1 MPPPASRFK
10 GKTSPFP
17 TASAGPS
24 LCRVKPPFRIGLGYD
39 IHRLVAGRRCVL
51 AGVEIPS
58 EVGPEG
64 HSDADVVLHAVADA
78 LLGAAGLP
86 DIGQLFPN
94 TDPTLRGMDSARI
107 VERALSEAAKLGW
120 AVGNLDLVILAE
132 RPKIA
137 PHVPAM
143 RARLAQLLGVEPGRI
158 GVKATTKEGL
168 DAVGEG
174 RGLSCHAVVLLT
186 AK

>member
-1 MPPPASRFK
+1 MQ
-10 GKTSPFP
+10 
-17 TASAGPS
+17 
-24 LCRVKPPFRIGLGYD
+24 PPFRIGLGYD

-78 LLGAAGLP
+78 ILGAAGLP

-94 TDPTLRGMDSARI
+94 TDASLAGMDSACI
-107 VERALSEAAKLGW
+107 VERALREARALGW
-120 AVGNLDLVILAE
+120 QVGNLDLTLLAE

-137 PHVPAM
+137 RHVPAM
-143 RARLAQLLGVEPGRI
+143 RARLSRGTAPGPIFGPR
-158 GVKATTKEGL
+158 
-168 DAVGEG
+168 
-174 RGLSCHAVVLLT
+174 
-186 AK
+186 

>member
-1 MPPPASRFK
+1 MQ
-10 GKTSPFP
+10 
-17 TASAGPS
+17 
-24 LCRVKPPFRIGLGYD
+24 PPFRIGLGYD
-39 IHRLVAGRRCVL
+39 VHRLVKGRPCIL
-51 AGVEIPS
+51 AGVKVPS

-94 TDPTLRGMDSARI
+94 TDPACAGMDSAKI
-107 VERALSEAAKLGW
+107 IERAMREVRALGW
-120 AVGNLDLVILAE
+120 QVGNLDLTLLAE

-137 PHVPAM
+137 PHVAAM
-143 RARLAQLLGVEPGRI
+143 RTRLAELLAVELSQV
-158 GVKATTKEGL
+158 GVKATTQEGL

-174 RGLSCHAVVLLT
+174 RGIACHAVVLLFK
-186 AK
+186 A

>member
-1 MPPPASRFK
+1 MQ
-10 GKTSPFP
+10 
-17 TASAGPS
+17 
-24 LCRVKPPFRIGLGYD
+24 PPFRIGLGYD

-64 HSDADVVLHAVADA
+64 HSDADVVLHAGADA
-78 LLGAAGLP
+78 ILGAAGLP

-94 TDPTLRGMDSARI
+94 TDASLAGMDSARI
-107 VERALSEAAKLGW
+107 VERALREARALGW
-120 AVGNLDLVILAE
+120 QVGNLDLTLLAE

-137 PHVPAM
+137 RHVPAM
-143 RARLAQLLGVEPGRI
+143 RARLSQLLGVEVGQV
-158 GVKATTKEGL
+158 GVKATTQEGL

-174 RGLSCHAVVLLT
+174 RGIACHAVVLLFK
-186 AK
+186 A

>member
-1 MPPPASRFK
+1 MQ
-10 GKTSPFP
+10 
-17 TASAGPS
+17 
-24 LCRVKPPFRIGLGYD
+24 PPFRIGLGYD
-39 IHRLVAGRRCVL
+39 IHRLAPGRRCVL

-78 LLGAAGLP
+78 ILGAAGLP

-94 TDPTLRGMDSARI
+94 TDASLAGMDSARI
-107 VERALSEAAKLGW
+107 VDRALREARALGW
-120 AVGNLDLVILAE
+120 QVGNLDLTLLAE

-137 PHVPAM
+137 RHVPAM
-143 RARLAQLLGVEPGRI
+143 RARLAQLLGVDVGQI
-158 GVKATTKEGL
+158 GVKATTQEGL

-174 RGLSCHAVVLLT
+174 RGIACHAVVLLFR
-186 AK
+186 A

>member
-1 MPPPASRFK
+1 MPRPGAPFK

-17 TASAGPS
+17 SAAAPPS
-24 LCRVKPPFRIGLGYD
+24 LPAVQPPFRIGLGYD

-51 AGVEIPS
+51 GGVEIPS
-58 EVGPEG
+58 DVGPEG

-94 TDPTLRGMDSARI
+94 TDPVLKDIDSARI
-107 VERALSEAAKLGW
+107 VERALAEADALGW
-120 AVGNLDLVILAE
+120 KVGNLDLVVLAE
-132 RPKIA
+132 RPRIA
-137 PHVPAM
+137 RHAPAM
-143 RARLAQLLGVEPGRI
+143 RTRIAQLLGVEPGQV

-174 RGLSCHAVVLLT
+174 RGISCQAVVLLVR
-186 AK
+186 K

>member
-1 MPPPASRFK
+1 MPPPGRRFK

-17 TASAGPS
+17 TAAAEPS
-24 LCRVKPPFRIGLGYD
+24 LGCVKPPFRIGLGYD
-39 IHRLVAGRRCVL
+39 IHRLLAGRRCVL

-94 TDPTLRGMDSARI
+94 TDPALRGMDSARI
-107 VERALSEAAKLGW
+107 VERALAEAAALGW
-120 AVGNLDLVILAE
+120 QVGNLDLVILAE
-132 RPKIA
+132 RPKVA

-143 RARLAQLLGVEPGRI
+143 RARLAQLLGVESSQI

-174 RGLSCHAVVLLT
+174 RGIACHAALLLV

>member
-1 MPPPASRFK
+1 MPPATPTFK

-17 TASAGPS
+17 IPAARPS
-24 LCRVKPPFRIGLGYD
+24 LGGVKPPFRIGLGYD
-39 IHRLVAGRRCVL
+39 IHRLVPGRRCVL
-51 AGVEIPS
+51 GGVEMPS

-86 DIGQLFPN
+86 DIGQLFPD
-94 TDPTLRGMDSARI
+94 TDPALKGMDSARI
-107 VERALSEAAKLGW
+107 VERAVAEAAALGW
-120 AVGNLDLVILAE
+120 QVGNLDLVVLAE
-132 RPKIA
+132 RPRIA

-143 RARLAQLLGVEPGRI
+143 RARLARLLAVEPSQVGI
-158 GVKATTKEGL
+158 KATTKEGL

-174 RGLSCHAVVLLT
+174 RGLACHAVVLLT

>member
-1 MPPPASRFK
+1 MQ
-10 GKTSPFP
+10 
-17 TASAGPS
+17 
-24 LCRVKPPFRIGLGYD
+24 PPFRIGLGYD

-78 LLGAAGLP
+78 ILGAAGLP

-94 TDPTLRGMDSARI
+94 TDASLAGMDSARI
-107 VERALSEAAKLGW
+107 VERALREARALGW
-120 AVGNLDLVILAE
+120 QVGNLDLTLLAE

-137 PHVPAM
+137 RHVPAM
-143 RARLAQLLGVEPGRI
+143 RARLSQLLGVEVGQV
-158 GVKATTKEGL
+158 GVKATTQEGL

-174 RGLSCHAVVLLT
+174 RGIACHAVVLLFK
-186 AK
+186 A

>member
-1 MPPPASRFK
+1 MPPAGRPFK

-24 LCRVKPPFRIGLGYD
+24 LGCVKPPFRIGLGYD

-174 RGLSCHAVVLLT
+174 RGLACHAVVLLT

>member
-1 MPPPASRFK
+1 MQ
-10 GKTSPFP
+10 
-17 TASAGPS
+17 
-24 LCRVKPPFRIGLGYD
+24 PPFRIGLGYD

-78 LLGAAGLP
+78 ILGAAGLP

-94 TDPTLRGMDSARI
+94 TDASLAGMDSARI
-107 VERALSEAAKLGW
+107 VERALREARALGW
-120 AVGNLDLVILAE
+120 QVGNLDLTLLAE

-137 PHVPAM
+137 RHVPAM
-143 RARLAQLLGVEPGRI
+143 RARLAQLLGVEVGQV
-158 GVKATTKEGL
+158 GVKATTQEGL

-174 RGLSCHAVVLLT
+174 RGIACHAVVLLFK
-186 AK
+186 A

>member
-1 MPPPASRFK
+1 MPRPLPAFK

-17 TASAGPS
+17 ILPAPPS
-24 LCRVKPPFRIGLGYD
+24 LAAVQPPFRIGLGYD
-39 IHRLVAGRRCVL
+39 IHRLVPGRRCVL
-51 AGVEIPS
+51 GGVEIPS

-94 TDPTLRGMDSARI
+94 TDPALKGMDSSRI
-107 VERALSEAAKLGW
+107 VERALAEADTLGW
-120 AVGNLDLVILAE
+120 AVGNLDLVVLAE

-137 PHVPAM
+137 PHVGAM
-143 RARLAQLLGVEPGRI
+143 RARLAQLLGVGAAQV

-174 RGLSCHAVVLLT
+174 RGIVCQAVVLLVR
-186 AK
+186 K

>member
-1 MPPPASRFK
+1 MQ
-10 GKTSPFP
+10 T
-17 TASAGPS
+17 
-24 LCRVKPPFRIGLGYD
+24 PFRVGLGYD
-39 IHRLVAGRRCVL
+39 IHRLAPGRRCVL

-64 HSDADVVLHAVADA
+64 HSDADVALHAVADA

-94 TDPTLRGMDSARI
+94 TDPSLAGMDSARI
-107 VERALSEAAKLGW
+107 VDRAVREARALGW
-120 AVGNLDLVILAE
+120 QVGNLDLTLLAE

-137 PHVPAM
+137 RHVPAM
-143 RARLAQLLGVEPGRI
+143 KARLAQLLGVEVAQV
-158 GVKATTKEGL
+158 GVKATTSEGL

-174 RGLSCHAVVLLT
+174 RGIACHAVVLLFR
-186 AK
+186 A

>member
-1 MPPPASRFK
+1 MSRPGGAFK

-17 TASAGPS
+17 TAPAPPS
-24 LCRVKPPFRIGLGYD
+24 LGAVQAPFRIGLGYD
-39 IHRLVAGRRCVL
+39 IHRLVAGRRCIL
-51 AGVEIPS
+51 GGVEIPS

-94 TDPTLRGMDSARI
+94 TDPSLKGMDSARI
-107 VERALSEAAKLGW
+107 VERAVAEAAALGW
-120 AVGNLDLVILAE
+120 RVGNLDLVILAE
-132 RPKIA
+132 RPRIA
-137 PHVPAM
+137 SHVPAM
-143 RARLAQLLGVEPGRI
+143 RARLASLLGVEPGQV
-158 GVKATTKEGL
+158 GVKATTQEGL

-174 RGLSCHAVVLLT
+174 RGISCQAVALLVRN
-186 AK
+186 

>member
-1 MPPPASRFK
+1 MQP
-10 GKTSPFP
+10 
-17 TASAGPS
+17 
-24 LCRVKPPFRIGLGYD
+24 LFRIGLGYD
-39 IHRLVAGRRCVL
+39 IHRLVPGRRCVL

-78 LLGAAGLP
+78 ILGAAGLP

-94 TDPTLRGMDSARI
+94 TDPSLAGMDSARI
-107 VERALSEAAKLGW
+107 VERALREARALGW
-120 AVGNLDLVILAE
+120 QVGNLDLTLLAE

-137 PHVPAM
+137 RHVPAM
-143 RARLAQLLGVEPGRI
+143 RARLAQLLGVEVGQV
-158 GVKATTKEGL
+158 GVKATTQEGL

-174 RGLSCHAVVLLT
+174 RGIACHAVVLLFK
-186 AK
+186 A

>member
-1 MPPPASRFK
+1 MQ
-10 GKTSPFP
+10 
-17 TASAGPS
+17 
-24 LCRVKPPFRIGLGYD
+24 PPFRIGLGYD
-39 IHRLVAGRRCVL
+39 IHRLVPGRRCVL

-78 LLGAAGLP
+78 ILGAAGLP

-94 TDPTLRGMDSARI
+94 TDPSLAGMDSARI
-107 VERALSEAAKLGW
+107 VERALREARALGW
-120 AVGNLDLVILAE
+120 QVGNLDLTLLAE

-137 PHVPAM
+137 RHVPAM
-143 RARLAQLLGVEPGRI
+143 RARLAQLLGVEVGQV
-158 GVKATTKEGL
+158 GVKATTQESL

-174 RGLSCHAVVLLT
+174 RGIACHAVVLLFK
-186 AK
+186 A

>member
-1 MPPPASRFK
+1 MQ
-10 GKTSPFP
+10 
-17 TASAGPS
+17 
-24 LCRVKPPFRIGLGYD
+24 PPFRIGLGYD
-39 IHRLVAGRRCVL
+39 IHRLVPGRRCVL

-94 TDPTLRGMDSARI
+94 TDPACAGMDSARI
-107 VERALSEAAKLGW
+107 VERALREARALGW
-120 AVGNLDLVILAE
+120 QVGNLDLTLLAE

-137 PHVPAM
+137 RHVPAM
-143 RARLAQLLGVEPGRI
+143 RERLAQLLGVEAGQV
-158 GVKATTKEGL
+158 GVKATTQEGL

-174 RGLSCHAVVLLT
+174 RGIACHAVILLFK
-186 AK
+186 A